1 VSFRVEA
8 RDGAAR
14 AGTLLTAHGAI
25 QTPVFMPVGTQ
36 ATVKALAVPDLRAL
50 GAQVLLGNTYHL
62 ALRPGATTIE
72 RLGGLHRFMGWP
84 CPILTDSGGFQVFSL
99 AARRN
104 VDEDGVT
111 FRSHIDGSEQRFTPE
126 RAMAVQASLGSDIA
140 MAFDEC
146 PPSDAPLE
154 VVREAVD
161 RTTRWAHRCLAAPRS
176 PGQLRFG
183 IVQGGIDLG
192 LRRIHLGEL
201 APLPFEGLALGGL
214 GVGEPPALM
223 HEVVAAVA
231 PEMPADRPRY
241 LMGVGRPQDLLA
253 GIAAG
258 IDMFDCVMPTRNAR
272 NGQLFVRAGRINI
285 GNSVHREAD
294 RPVEEG
300 CRCETCRGYS
310 RAYLAHL
317 FHAKEI
323 LYSKLATVHNLH
335 HYLDLVRGAR
345 EAIQAG
351 QLAAYV
357 SQRLA
362 QLAEG
367 TRDDPAVL

>member
-1 VSFRVEA
+1 MSAFEVQA
-8 RDGAAR
+8 RDGVAR
-14 AGTLLTAHGAI
+14 AGILTTTHGPIA
-25 QTPVFMPVGTQ
+25 TPVFMPVGTQ
-36 ATVKALAVPDLRAL
+36 ATVKAMTVSDLRAV
-50 GAQVLLGNTYHL
+50 GAQVILGNTYHL
-62 ALRPGATTIE
+62 ALRPGSELIE
-72 RLGGLHRFMGWP
+72 RRGGLHRFMGWP
-84 CPILTDSGGFQVFSL
+84 GAILTDSGGFQVFSL
-99 AARRN
+99 AARRL

-126 RAMAVQASLGSDIA
+126 RAMQVQAALGSDIA

-154 VVREAVD
+154 LVREAVD
-161 RTTRWAHRCLAAPRS
+161 RTTRWARRCLAAPRA

-183 IVQGGIDLG
+183 IVQGGIDLS
-192 LRRIHLGEL
+192 LRRAHLHDL

-214 GVGEPPALM
+214 GVGEPPQVM

-241 LMGVGRPQDLLA
+241 LMGVGRPEDLLQA
-253 GIAAG
+253 IRAG

-285 GNSVHREAD
+285 ANSVHRESDA
-294 RPVEEG
+294 PVEEG
-300 CRCETCRGYS
+300 CPCETCRCHS

-323 LYSKLATVHNLH
+323 LYARLATLHNLQ

-345 EAIQAG
+345 EAI
-351 QLAAYV
+351 LASRLDTYV
-357 SQRLA
+357 EQRLDL
-362 QLAEG
+362 LADGMAE
-367 TRDDPAVL
+367 